1 MFPLYLGPLTSP
13 RSLPQINEFNAAN
26 FEVHRLVTAAMKE
39 KCVDISLAVEMLY
52 LATVPDAYDIAVII
66 TGDKDFMPAMV
77 KTRMTG
83 KRVSLCSIRNSCN
96 RDLIKPEQA
105 VRDYDVIW
113 LDEYLDEL
121 VVPKLSQKSDALDAR
136 LNAIIFKFIKESTGS
151 SGSGSASISSRDLG
165 RLLQS
170 TCTAYPIIT
179 YSNHPVNIQHTLSIS
194 THPLIILP
202 LLSSLVLSCPLLSSL
217 VLSCPL
223 SSHVSYPRPLS
234 YPPPSP
240 SSPPPNVPSDI
251 TTRSLSCDPALDGSN
266 ALILLK
272 DKYHSVRTYLEKQHR

>member
-1 MFPLYLGPLTSP
+1 MFRLYLGPLTSP

-151 SGSGSASISSRDLG
+151 GGSGSGSSASISSRDLG

-170 TCTAYPIIT
+170 TCTAYPMIQSTQSSHIQIILST
-179 YSNHPVNIQHTLSIS
+179 YNALYQYQHTL
-194 THPLIILP
+194 
-202 LLSSLVLSCPLLSSL
+202 
-217 VLSCPL
+217 
-223 SSHVSYPRPLS
+223 
-234 YPPPSP
+234 
-240 SSPPPNVPSDI
+240 
-251 TTRSLSCDPALDGSN
+251 
-266 ALILLK
+266 
-272 DKYHSVRTYLEKQHR
+272 